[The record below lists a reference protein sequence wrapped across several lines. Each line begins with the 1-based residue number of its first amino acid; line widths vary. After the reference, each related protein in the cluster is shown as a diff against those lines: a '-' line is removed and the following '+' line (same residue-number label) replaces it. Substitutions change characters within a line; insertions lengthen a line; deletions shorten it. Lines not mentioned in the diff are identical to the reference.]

1 MVRTVLAIL
10 SIALLSAC
18 GLKGPLYMTDENGQR
33 QQAPSQTQQQ
43 QPSACP
49 PTVSCRIAGKTKSR
63 TITKKL
69 LGKYVYV

>member
-18 GLKGPLYMTDENGQR
+18 GLKGPLYMTDGNGQR

-43 QPSACP
+43 QPSGVP
-49 PTVSCRIAGKTKSR
+49 SDS
-63 TITKKL
+63 L
-69 LGKYVYV
+69 LQDRWED

>member
-18 GLKGPLYMTDENGQR
+18 GLKGPPYMSDENGQR

-43 QPSACP
+43 QPSGVP
-49 PTVSCRIAGKTKSR
+49 SDS
-63 TITKKL
+63 L
-69 LGKYVYV
+69 LQDRWED

>member
-18 GLKGPLYMTDENGQR
+18 GLKGPLKTGSASKRRRKRSNSSR
-33 QQAPSQTQQQ
+33 A
-43 QPSACP
+43 ACP

>member
-18 GLKGPLYMTDENGQR
+18 GLKGPLTDENGQR

-43 QPSACP
+43 QPSGVP
-49 PTVSCRIAGKTKSR
+49 SDS
-63 TITKKL
+63 L
-69 LGKYVYV
+69 LQDRWED

>member
-33 QQAPSQTQQQ
+33 QQPPAQTQQQ
-43 QPSACP
+43 QPSGVP
-49 PTVSCRIAGKTKSR
+49 SDS
-63 TITKKL
+63 L
-69 LGKYVYV
+69 LHDR